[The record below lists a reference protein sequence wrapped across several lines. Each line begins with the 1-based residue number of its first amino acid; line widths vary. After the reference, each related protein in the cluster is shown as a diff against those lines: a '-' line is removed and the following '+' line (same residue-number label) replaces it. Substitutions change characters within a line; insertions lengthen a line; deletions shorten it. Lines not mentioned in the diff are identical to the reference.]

1 MEDFENY
8 PKWSV
13 DTTVK
18 LIKNMVPNIILHF
31 CFINHLT
38 KISNMEKRFPIWK
51 YSVFGYVCL
60 F

>member
-8 PKWSV
+8 PKWLV

-18 LIKNMVPNIILHF
+18 LIKNMVPNIILSF

-38 KISNMEKRFPIWK
+38 KISNMKKIFLIWK